1 MARSPQVVARGDIE
15 RAIWGEARPDSDS
28 LRAHWYLL
36 RELVDKPFQ
45 RKLLHTVRG
54 FGYQLKTEDESQA

>member
-1 MARSPQVVARGDIE
+1 
-15 RAIWGEARPDSDS
+15 

-45 RKLLHTVRG
+45 KKLLHTVRG
-54 FGYQLKTEDESQA
+54 FGYQLKDDDAPQA